1 MKNSLLVLTL
11 TLLPMFGFTQQ
22 FPDKEPHKFIE
33 KCDCC
38 KFRSVMGLID
48 FQSGGADPVVMF
60 ACSDIVGV
68 TIKRVGTGVFELT
81 SSYTFDPDKTFMY
94 FQSESSVF
102 REIQAQT
109 QPNGSI
115 FIQTFQN
122 GVLTDIVTQNVSFEI
137 KLF

>member
-1 MKNSLLVLTL
+1 MKTIY
-11 TLLPMFGFTQQ
+11 TLLLLLLPVTSFSQK
-22 FPDKEPHKFIE
+22 FPDKPIE
-33 KCDCC
+33 KIIPPCLCC
-38 KFRSVMGLID
+38 KLKSITGIID
-48 FQSGGADPVVMF
+48 FQSGGADPVIMF